1 MSVRLHPPIT
11 DHPRLCGANPA
22 SLISGMIP
30 FGSSPLVR
38 GKHFKLLLLISRQL
52 DHPRLCGANVF
63 ARLVQIV
70 RAGSSPLV
78 RGKQDFVSHEVI
90 VGRIIPACAG
100 QTPEHAPRA
109 FRDPD
114 HPRLC
119 GANHAHVAGAL
130 RSLGSSPLVR
140 SKLIAR
146 RIQRRHT
153 RIIPAV
159 RGKPVYLPL
168 HIPERRI
175 IPACA
180 EQTSRTC
187 RTW

>member
-1 MSVRLHPPIT
+1 
-11 DHPRLCGANPA
+11 
-22 SLISGMIP
+22 MIP

-140 SKLIAR
+140 
-146 RIQRRHT
+146 
-153 RIIPAV
+153 
-159 RGKPVYLPL
+159 GKPMTCSLL
-168 HIPERRI
+168 LRKLRI

-180 EQTSRTC
+180 EQTYCSTNSKAAYPDHPRCAGQTGLSPVAHTRAPDHPRLC
-187 RTW
+187 GANIPHMSDMVR